1 VFWGKNILMWYKG
14 EKRLKFFKENFLLMF
29 WLFWVEMKN
38 ERGKGLARLL
48 FINTNIYSV
57 VAWVWEENRH
67 PSYIF

>member
-1 VFWGKNILMWYKG
+1 
-14 EKRLKFFKENFLLMF
+14 MF